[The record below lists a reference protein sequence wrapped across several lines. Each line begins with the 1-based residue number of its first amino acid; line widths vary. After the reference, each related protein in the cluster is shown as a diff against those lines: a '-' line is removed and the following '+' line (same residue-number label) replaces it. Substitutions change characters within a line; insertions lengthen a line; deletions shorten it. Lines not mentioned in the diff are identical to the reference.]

1 MSVAK
6 SSHEHGALTAEA
18 VASASSRTR
27 ASKPRKAQKQRRN
40 LIQRAQRL
48 WKESLQFRALGTA
61 GIMMFLSFLM
71 VGWSLSSQIASSL
84 FENQKSQALAESESG
99 FRNVQS
105 VLDSSEARSDSEIR
119 RNVSRTLTVLDA
131 GSSGKRN
138 WILVP
143 LEGQGKQG
151 FIPEQSS
158 NNSLNSSSIPNDFKK
173 TVRDKDGIFWQTS
186 TVTTVENNR
195 ERTYPVL
202 IVGTHISIS
211 QNPNYGLFLVYDMT
225 DSSATIA
232 HINFVL
238 FGGFCALLTVVLS
251 VVWIVTRFVVRPITQ
266 TAITAEKLAAGDL
279 DQRVS
284 VHGEHQAARL
294 GYSFN
299 LMADSLQEKIV
310 QLERLS
316 TLQQRFVSDVS
327 HEMRCRRCV
336 WVLSCCTI
344 RVRI

>member
-84 FENQKSQALAESESG
+84 FENQKGQALAESESG

-143 LEGQGKQG
+143 L
-151 FIPEQSS
+151 
-158 NNSLNSSSIPNDFKK
+158 SLI
-173 TVRDKDGIFWQTS
+173 
-186 TVTTVENNR
+186 
-195 ERTYPVL
+195 
-202 IVGTHISIS
+202 HI
-211 QNPNYGLFLVYDMT
+211 
-225 DSSATIA
+225 
-232 HINFVL
+232 
-238 FGGFCALLTVVLS
+238 
-251 VVWIVTRFVVRPITQ
+251 
-266 TAITAEKLAAGDL
+266 
-279 DQRVS
+279 
-284 VHGEHQAARL
+284 
-294 GYSFN
+294 
-299 LMADSLQEKIV
+299 
-310 QLERLS
+310 
-316 TLQQRFVSDVS
+316 
-327 HEMRCRRCV
+327 
-336 WVLSCCTI
+336 
-344 RVRI
+344 